1 VVDEF
6 GDVLTGVGLFYV
18 RNSSKVR
25 STGGGGGGGGAGSI
39 IGIVPFV
46 MHSTMRC
53 M

>member
-6 GDVLTGVGLFYV
+6 GDVLTGVGLFCV

-25 STGGGGGGGGAGSI
+25 STGGGGGGGAGSI